1 MKGGNCPKNMKRHIA
16 IQQFTEETDMKVG
29 IIRCAQTEDYCP
41 GSADFRVIR
50 EHEGAFSGVTEEI
63 EIIGFINCG
72 GCPGKKAVL
81 RARELVSR
89 GADTIAF
96 ASCIQRGNPI
106 GYPCPFA
113 KKMKEIIVNDLPGE
127 IQYLDYTH

>member
-1 MKGGNCPKNMKRHIA
+1 M
-16 IQQFTEETDMKVG
+16 
-29 IIRCAQTEDYCP
+29 QTEDYCP
-41 GSADFRVIR
+41 GTTDFKVIR
-50 EHEGAFSGVTEEI
+50 DKQGAFEGVEEDI

-81 RARELVSR
+81 RARELVDR
-89 GADTIAF
+89 GIDTLAF

-113 KKMKEIIVNDLPGE
+113 KKMKDIILQDLE
-127 IQYLDYTH
+127 KDIKILDWTH